1 MAQYKAPLRDMQFV
15 MHEVL
20 NVENHYKSLPHFAE
34 VDRDLVNSVLETGA
48 QFAENE
54 LSPINRSGDEEG
66 CGFDDGVVTT
76 PKGFKEA
83 YAKFVELGL
92 GG

>member
-15 MHEVL
+15 MHEML
-20 NVENHYKSLPHFAE
+20 DVEKHYQSIPAFADANRE
-34 VDRDLVNSVLETGA
+34 LVDSVLDATA

-54 LSPINRSGDEEG
+54 LSPINQSGDEEG
-66 CGFDDGVVTT
+66 CTWNDGVVTT

-83 YAKFVELGL
+83 YAKFVELGF
-92 GG
+92 